1 MSSNNPYVDQ
11 IMQQTAMTERE
22 VRGAVRLSPITLD
35 YAQSRGFDTVE
46 DYQEAVHDFLNGM

>member
-22 VRGAVRLSPITLD
+22 ITGAVRLSPITLE
-35 YAQSRGFDTVE
+35 YAQSRGFDNVE
-46 DYQEAVHDFLNGM
+46 AYEEAVHDFLNGM